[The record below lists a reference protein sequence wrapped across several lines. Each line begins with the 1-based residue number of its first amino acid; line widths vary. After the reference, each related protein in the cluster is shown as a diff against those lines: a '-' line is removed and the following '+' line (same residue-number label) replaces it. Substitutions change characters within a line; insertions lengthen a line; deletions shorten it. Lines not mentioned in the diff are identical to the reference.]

1 MVLRGQW
8 SEQPTRVTWR
18 VISWQVGQ
26 SDVFQGHTVSSLL
39 IPQMPPLDFYS
50 FVFIYDSHPYEIFF
64 QIFCRKGDQV
74 VWHTLNHSAKMWIKF
89 SKYNYQ
95 WITSYVFRTMPDGVR
110 KARNLEALTLILKEL
125 RIHLGDKIHSGKIAG
140 NNWKRIANFLRGVVQ
155 I

>member
-1 MVLRGQW
+1 MILWGQW
-8 SEQPTRVTWR
+8 PEQPTRVTWR
-18 VISWQVGQ
+18 VIGWQVRQ
-26 SDVFQGHTVSSLL
+26 RWCFPRSHSQL
-39 IPQMPPLDFYS
+39 IMDTPNAPIRFS

-64 QIFCRKGDQV
+64 QIFCRKSDQV
-74 VWHTLNHSAKMWIKF
+74 VWHMLNHSAKMWIKF

-110 KARNLEALTLILKEL
+110 KARNLEALTLILTEL

-140 NNWKRIANFLRGVVQ
+140 NNWKRIANFPRGVVQ